1 MGDKD
6 KMDKRRNEMEKLL
19 AIDISIQV
27 PEVTLVLEVM
37 C

>member
-6 KMDKRRNEMEKLL
+6 KMDRRRNEMEKLL

-27 PEVTLVLEVM
+27 PEVTLVLGVM

>member
-6 KMDKRRNEMEKLL
+6 KMDRRRNEMEKLL